1 MKTPSNTLFLLINK
15 MTPSEKRYFK
25 RFGLV
30 QQKKDANR
38 YTLLFDA
45 INEQNT
51 YNEAALL
58 KQFEKYDFVNN
69 FSEIKKYLFEQIK
82 KALRNY
88 HAQSSIDSIL
98 YKHLSDINILY
109 QKELY
114 QECDKIIKKAKKLA
128 QKHEQFNILLLL
140 NEWKRKVLRVSHH
153 VTGMEQYL
161 EKEILEDQEY
171 LSLIQHET
179 DYYKESVVI
188 TLRLRQRGVIE
199 KTDQLLI
206 TPKLQEPLTFRAKR
220 YAYLKDS
227 MEAYLESDGTKV
239 FTATK
244 NSVKLFEANPHF
256 IDASPKDY
264 IIALGNILDS
274 CASRLMYN
282 NLFDHYM
289 EKSLKTLKKQNF
301 DEEFIEREK
310 LWICINQTKAYGY
323 RGCPKNLHKA
333 HLRLSKQY
341 AYLQERCYRTD
352 DLDVYVQDNL
362 LRSALILGDFSAVL
376 QAYNAFLELNL
387 GGYREDLQ
395 LETRLLGLIPHYEM
409 GNWLLLES
417 MVRSAQRLMQR
428 KYEHIQLGKLFLEA
442 IKKCIYLQQ
451 QGDKKAALPIW
462 KQLKK
467 DAIAVMPKRRL
478 ADYVLF
484 IGWIDSQLTNG
495 AIIDCIYE
503 RVQTDYQIS

>member
-30 QQKKDANR
+30 QQKKDANK

-45 INEQNT
+45 INDQDA
-51 YNEAALL
+51 YDEAALL

-153 VTGMEQYL
+153 VTGMEKYL
-161 EKEILEDQEY
+161 EKEILEDQQY

-199 KTDQLLI
+199 KNVKPLVI
-206 TPKLQEPLTFRAKR
+206 PKLQEPLTFRAKR
-220 YAYLKDS
+220 YAYLRDS
-227 MEAYLESDGTKV
+227 MEAYLESDGTRV
-239 FTATK
+239 FEATQ
-244 NSVKLFEANPHF
+244 NSVQLFESNPHF
-256 IDASPKDY
+256 IDAGPKDY
-264 IIALGNILDS
+264 IIALGNMLDS
-274 CASRLMYN
+274 CASRLKYN
-282 NLFDHYM
+282 HLFDQYM
-289 EKSLKTLKKQNF
+289 EKSLKILKKQSF
-301 DEEFIEREK
+301 DEEFTEREK
-310 LWICINQTKAYGY
+310 LWIYINQTKAYSY
-323 RGCPKNLHKA
+323 RGDPKALEKA
-333 HLRLSKQY
+333 HLCLTKQY
-341 AYLQERCYRTD
+341 EYLQERCYKTD
-352 DLDVYVQDNL
+352 DLDVYVHDNL

-376 QAYNAFLELNL
+376 QAYNSFLELNL

-417 MVRSAQRLMQR
+417 MVRSAMRLMQR
-428 KYEHIQLGKLFLEA
+428 KYAHIELGKLFLEA
-442 IKKCIYLQQ
+442 IKKCIVLQQ
-451 QGDKKAALPIW
+451 QGNKKATLPIW
-462 KQLKK
+462 KQLKQ
-467 DAIAVMPKRRL
+467 DAKTLTPKRRL

-495 AIIDCIYE
+495 SIINCIYE
-503 RVQTDYQIS
+503 RAQTDYQIS